1 MRILQITEA
10 WRKVNLKIMSCYLW
24 LVGSVVKMFD
34 CHKRDQPMESFWF
47 FWDWS
52 ERINL
57 GQLKYFSEMI
67 RLLAWDTLICTHSPV
82 SHFDCEY
89 LTKRRTQSQSGD
101 FTGECHRFHLC
112 DGGTSEC
119 VQKRDLRGEERGE
132 GLGLIHMR
140 KSGRESE
147 KVQRKKDKNQR
158 KCAFAFDH
166 C

>member
-1 MRILQITEA
+1 MPHEGCPDQILSIPNFFSAEIIL
-10 WRKVNLKIMSCYLW
+10 RK
-24 LVGSVVKMFD
+24 
-34 CHKRDQPMESFWF
+34 
-47 FWDWS
+47 
-52 ERINL
+52 
-57 GQLKYFSEMI
+57 LKYFAERKI
-67 RLLAWDTLICTHSPV
+67 LLLARDALLCRTLCTHSPV

-101 FTGECHRFHLC
+101 FTGECRRFHLC